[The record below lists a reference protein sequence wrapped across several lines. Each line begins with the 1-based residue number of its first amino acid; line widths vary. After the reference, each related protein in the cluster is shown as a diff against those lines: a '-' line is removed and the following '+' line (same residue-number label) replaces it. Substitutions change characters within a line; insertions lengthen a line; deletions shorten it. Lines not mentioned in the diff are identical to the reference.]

1 MDSLKQWYSFWF
13 KYGSPVTMGVFR
25 ILMGGLILLNLI
37 NIAPFFSDWFD
48 PYGYLPANISGY
60 ALDGHVRLGQDSG
73 LHLVRINLLQGVESP
88 ALIAIFYG
96 VTMLAALFTCIGY
109 WTRISSIVLA
119 IGIVTIHH
127 RTTLVLHGGDTVMR
141 IMAIYMAI
149 APSGAAVSL
158 DRLFAVRKGKAPA
171 IPPLVSM
178 WPQRLI
184 AYNCS
189 LIYLTT
195 TWAKWFGQLWKSGD
209 AAWYPARLNEFER
222 FPVPSFLNDYPV
234 VKFATYG
241 TLAVEFG
248 LATLVWFK
256 PLRKWV
262 LLAGVGLH
270 LYIDYSMNIPLF
282 SYLMM
287 SMYVAFYEGD
297 EVAAWWDR
305 VKLRFKRT
313 A

>member
-1 MDSLKQWYSFWF
+1 
-13 KYGSPVTMGVFR
+13 MGVFR

-37 NIAPFFSDWFD
+37 NIAPFFSDWFG
-48 PYGYLPANISGY
+48 PYGYIPAATSEY
-60 ALDGHVRLGQDSG
+60 ALDGHVRLNESG
-73 LHLVRINLLQGVESP
+73 SLYLVRINLLQGIESQVF
-88 ALIAIFYG
+88 IAIFYG
-96 VTMLAALFTCIGY
+96 ITMLAALLTCLGL
-109 WTRISSIVLA
+109 WTRLATIVLA
-119 IGIVTIHH
+119 IGIISIHH
-127 RTTLVLHGGDTVMR
+127 RTTLVLHGGDTVLR
-141 IMAIYMAI
+141 VMAIYMAI

-171 IPPLVSM
+171 IPALVSL

-209 AAWYPARLNEFER
+209 AAWYPPRLGEFER
-222 FPVPSFLNDYPV
+222 FPVPAFLNDYPV

-282 SYLMM
+282 SFLMM
-287 SMYVAFYEGD
+287 SMYVAYYEGE
-297 EVAAWWDR
+297 EVAAWWDKVSAR
-305 VKLRFKRT
+305 WRKSP
-313 A
+313 